1 MAKLTIIVGFR
12 SLVSCKF
19 LHFSGVFYTTLLTTA
34 RSWVIF
40 VSSLRFAYRR
50 QRASSG
56 HDDGS
61 ARQRIPCG
69 DTFPTDVGRSPS
81 ENRFFPIPFSRSG
94 LSGRAPHLPKFSP
107 LQGCFRIHGSQV
119 LNFASFEV
127 GREAS
132 VLHARIPIAA
142 PVAFSE
148 VSRNSPAGFR
158 GTFRVHVPA

>member
-1 MAKLTIIVGFR
+1 M
-12 SLVSCKF
+12 SCKF

-40 VSSLRFAYRR
+40 VSFPRFLRIVVGAPFFRN
-50 QRASSG
+50 
-56 HDDGS
+56 DGCS
-61 ARQRIPCG
+61 ARQRIPRG
-69 DTFPTDVGRSPS
+69 DTFP
-81 ENRFFPIPFSRSG
+81 NRRRPFSFREPIFPDSVSRSG

-107 LQGCFRIHGSQV
+107 LQGCFRIHGSQA

-142 PVAFSE
+142 PDAFSE

>member
-1 MAKLTIIVGFR
+1 M
-12 SLVSCKF
+12 SCKF
-19 LHFSGVFYTTLLTTA
+19 LHFSGVFYTTFLTTA

-40 VSSLRFAYRR
+40 VSFPRFLRIVVGAPFFRN
-50 QRASSG
+50 
-56 HDDGS
+56 DGCS
-61 ARQRIPCG
+61 ARQRISRG

-107 LQGCFRIHGSQV
+107 LQGCFRIHGSQA

-142 PVAFSE
+142 PDAFSE

>member
-1 MAKLTIIVGFR
+1 M
-12 SLVSCKF
+12 SCKF
-19 LHFSGVFYTTLLTTA
+19 LHFSGVFYTALLTTA

-50 QRASSG
+50 QRAFPDTTMAV
-56 HDDGS
+56 HGS
-61 ARQRIPCG
+61 AFPAE
-69 DTFPTDVGRSPS
+69 TLFPTDVGRSPS

-107 LQGCFRIHGSQV
+107 LQGCFRIHGSQA

-142 PVAFSE
+142 PDAFSE

>member
-12 SLVSCKF
+12 SPVSCKF
-19 LHFSGVFYTTLLTTA
+19 LHFPGVFYTTLLTTA

-50 QRASSG
+50 QRAFSG

-61 ARQRIPCG
+61 ARQRIPRR
-69 DTFPTDVGRSPS
+69 DTFP
-81 ENRFFPIPFSRSG
+81 NRRRPFSFREPIFPDSVFPIRF
-94 LSGRAPHLPKFSP
+94 SGRVPHLPKFSP
-107 LQGCFRIHGSQV
+107 LQGCFRIHGSQA

-142 PVAFSE
+142 PDAFSE
-148 VSRNSPAGFR
+148 VSWNSPAGFR